1 MKHLIKF
8 IPIVLIIGII
18 IYIFSDYLNK
28 ENIDSDDK
36 KTNETNNITIDDDYD
51 TSYNKNNN
59 IDLDNLTCT
68 NRIQKNNNIFTIT
81 NSGDYYISGTGN
93 AQIVIDANDNN
104 IVHLI
109 LDSANLTYDYSPIY
123 VKKAKKVIITVL
135 GENNISDKDNYTS
148 DDTDA
153 TIYSKDDL
161 VINGDG
167 KLIIN
172 GNYQN
177 GIVSKDSLKII
188 NTDIKVISINT
199 GIKGKD
205 YVYLEN
211 TTIDITSSGDGIKS
225 TNDSDETQGFIT
237 IKGGTYKINSETDG
251 IQAET
256 ILYIEN
262 GTFDITSG
270 NGSQNSSKDN
280 SKWGYWGS
288 NDDNK
293 SAKGLKAGE
302 SIIIDNGEFNI
313 NSSDDSIHSND
324 EIIIKNGKFVI
335 SSGDDGIHAD
345 NNLTINDGDIDINK
359 SYEGVEATV
368 ININGGNININSSDD
383 GINVAGGDGSSY
395 DRPGSNNFSGTTGT
409 LKINGGNIVVN
420 ASGDGLDAN
429 GNIYINGGN
438 TIIYGP
444 TDNGNCALDYDGVLE
459 ITDGSLI
466 ASGSSGMAQMPGED
480 SSINSVMINF
490 NQTITSDKVVTIKNS
505 SDEEII
511 NYKADKSYT
520 NLVISND
527 KLSNGDYTIY
537 IDDEKYDTFTISS
550 ITTKVGNTQNVNMMT
565 RDDMR
570 RPR

>member
-68 NRIQKNNNIFTIT
+68 NSIQKNNNIFTIT
-81 NSGDYYISGTGN
+81 NNGDYYISGTGN
-93 AQIVIDANDNN
+93 AQIVIDAGDND

-237 IKGGTYKINSETDG
+237 IKGGTYKINSESDG

-262 GTFDITSG
+262 GTFDITAG

-280 SKWGYWGS
+280 SKWDSWGS

-293 SAKGLKAGE
+293 SAKGLKAEE
-302 SIIIDNGEFNI
+302 SIVIDNGEFNI

-324 EIIIKNGKFVI
+324 ELIIKNGKFVI

-395 DRPGSNNFSGTTGT
+395 DRPGSNNFSGITGT

-444 TDNGNCALDYDGVLE
+444 TDNGNGALDYDGVLE

-490 NQTITSDKVVTIKNS
+490 NQTITNDKVVTIKNS
-505 SDEEII
+505 SDEEFI

-537 IDDEKYDTFTISS
+537 IDNEKYDTFTTSGI
-550 ITTKVGNTQNVNMMT
+550 ITKVGNTQNANMMT

>member
-68 NRIQKNNNIFTIT
+68 NSIQKNNNIFTIT
-81 NSGDYYISGTGN
+81 NNGDYYISGTGN
-93 AQIVIDANDNN
+93 AQIVIDADDND

-153 TIYSKDDL
+153 TIYSKDNL

-280 SKWGYWGS
+280 SKWGSWGS

-302 SIIIDNGEFNI
+302 SIIIDNGEF
-313 NSSDDSIHSND
+313 
-324 EIIIKNGKFVI
+324 
-335 SSGDDGIHAD
+335 
-345 NNLTINDGDIDINK
+345 
-359 SYEGVEATV
+359 
-368 ININGGNININSSDD
+368 NINSSDD

-444 TDNGNCALDYDGVLE
+444 TDNGNGALDYDGVLE

-490 NQTITSDKVVTIKNS
+490 NQTITSDKIVTIKNS

-537 IDDEKYDTFTISS
+537 IDNEKYDTFTTSGI
-550 ITTKVGNTQNVNMMT
+550 ITKVGNTQNANMMT

>member
-36 KTNETNNITIDDDYD
+36 KTNESNNIAIDDDYD

-68 NRIQKNNNIFTIT
+68 NSIQKNNNIFTIT
-81 NSGDYYISGTGN
+81 NNGDYYISGTGN
-93 AQIVIDANDNN
+93 AQIVIDADDND

-211 TTIDITSSGDGIKS
+211 TTIDITSSGDGI
-225 TNDSDETQGFIT
+225 
-237 IKGGTYKINSETDG
+237 
-251 IQAET
+251 
-256 ILYIEN
+256 
-262 GTFDITSG
+262 
-270 NGSQNSSKDN
+270 
-280 SKWGYWGS
+280 
-288 NDDNK
+288 
-293 SAKGLKAGE
+293 
-302 SIIIDNGEFNI
+302 
-313 NSSDDSIHSND
+313 
-324 EIIIKNGKFVI
+324 
-335 SSGDDGIHAD
+335 
-345 NNLTINDGDIDINK
+345 
-359 SYEGVEATV
+359 
-368 ININGGNININSSDD
+368 
-383 GINVAGGDGSSY
+383 NVAGGDGSSY
-395 DRPGSNNFSGTTGT
+395 DRPGSNNFSGITGT

-444 TDNGNCALDYDGVLE
+444 TDNGNGALDYDGVLE

-537 IDDEKYDTFTISS
+537 IDNEKYDTFTTSGI
-550 ITTKVGNTQNVNMMT
+550 ITKVGNTQNANMMA